1 VGHTFGLKQKAQW
14 KLRRTVMKKV
24 TKKTTKTTKSPS
36 MALVNIEDLDKLLKG
51 AWQISNELDELSYRF
66 GEVGQLMDS
75 INYDFDFDD
84 EKGSCF
90 FYLSERL
97 YKENKVQLD
106 EILLR
111 FGKLLFEARGIR
123 G

>member
-1 VGHTFGLKQKAQW
+1 
-14 KLRRTVMKKV
+14 MKKV
-24 TKKTTKTTKSPS
+24 TKKTTKTTKSPP
-36 MALVNIEDLDKLLKG
+36 MALVKIEDLDKLLKG

-66 GEVGQLMDS
+66 GEVSHLMDS
-75 INYDFDFDD
+75 INLDFD

-97 YKENKVQLD
+97 HKENRTQLE

-111 FGKLLFEARGIR
+111 FGKLLFETRGIR

>member
-1 VGHTFGLKQKAQW
+1 
-14 KLRRTVMKKV
+14 MKKV
-24 TKKTTKTTKSPS
+24 TKKTTKSTP
-36 MALVNIEDLDKLLKG
+36 MALVKIEELDKLLKG
-51 AWQISNELDELSYRF
+51 VWQVSNDLDELSYKF
-66 GEVGQLMDS
+66 DEVGHLMNS
-75 INYDFDFDD
+75 INYDFDFND

-97 YKENKVQLD
+97 YNENKKQLE

-111 FGKLLFEARGIR
+111 LNKLLFEARGIR

>member
-1 VGHTFGLKQKAQW
+1 
-14 KLRRTVMKKV
+14 MKKV

-36 MALVNIEDLDKLLKG
+36 MALVKIEDLDKLLKG
-51 AWQISNELDELSYRF
+51 VWQVSNDLDELSYKF
-66 GEVGQLMDS
+66 DEVGHLMNS
-75 INYDFDFDD
+75 INYDFDFND

-97 YKENKVQLD
+97 YNENKKQLE
-106 EILLR
+106 EILHRLSQ
-111 FGKLLFEARGIR
+111 LLFEARGMR

>member
-1 VGHTFGLKQKAQW
+1 
-14 KLRRTVMKKV
+14 MKKV
-24 TKKTTKTTKSPS
+24 TKKTTKTTKSPP
-36 MALVNIEDLDKLLKG
+36 MALVKIEDLDKLLKG
-51 AWQISNELDELSYRF
+51 VWQVSNDLDELSYKF
-66 GEVGQLMDS
+66 DEVGQLMDS
-75 INYDFDFDD
+75 INYDFDFND

-97 YKENKVQLD
+97 YKENRTQLE

-111 FGKLLFEARGIR
+111 LNKLLFEARGIR

>member
-1 VGHTFGLKQKAQW
+1 
-14 KLRRTVMKKV
+14 MKKKA
-24 TKKTTKTTKSPS
+24 TKKSPP
-36 MALVNIEDLDKLLKG
+36 MALVNIEELDKLLKG
-51 AWQISNELDELSYRF
+51 AWQVSNELDELSYRF
-66 GEVGQLMDS
+66 GEISHLMDS
-75 INYDFDFDD
+75 IEIDFND

-97 YKENKVQLD
+97 YKENRTQLD

>member
-1 VGHTFGLKQKAQW
+1 
-14 KLRRTVMKKV
+14 MKKKA
-24 TKKTTKTTKSPS
+24 TKKSPP
-36 MALVNIEDLDKLLKG
+36 MALVNIEKLEKLLQG
-51 AWQISNELDELSYRF
+51 AWQVSNELDELSYRF
-66 GEVGQLMDS
+66 GEIGHLMDS
-75 INYDFDFDD
+75 INLDFDD

-97 YKENKVQLD
+97 YKENRTQLD

-123 G
+123 V

>member
-1 VGHTFGLKQKAQW
+1 
-14 KLRRTVMKKV
+14 MKKV
-24 TKKTTKTTKSPS
+24 TKKTTNTTKSPS
-36 MALVNIEDLDKLLKG
+36 MALVKIEDLDKLLKG
-51 AWQISNELDELSYRF
+51 AWQVSNDLDELSYRF
-66 GEVGQLMDS
+66 DEVGQLMDS
-75 INYDFDFDD
+75 INYDFDFND